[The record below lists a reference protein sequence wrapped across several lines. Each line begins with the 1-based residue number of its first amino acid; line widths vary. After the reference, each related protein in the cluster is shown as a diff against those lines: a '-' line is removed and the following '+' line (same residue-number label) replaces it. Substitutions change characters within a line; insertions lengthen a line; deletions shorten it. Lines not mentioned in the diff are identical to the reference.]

1 MAPHVDA
8 IAANYNVDSADGWI
22 ADYFFDGLRKLS
34 GGKPVLIS
42 EWFFAAREN
51 RTGNRNNGHLMT
63 VATQNERGIGA
74 AAATLNF
81 AAIPEIIGAH
91 WFQYYDHPKGGR
103 RDGEDY
109 DFGLVDI
116 NDRPYQQLTSDLA
129 IANRRVRQVHS
140 GATVSAAPAAPPRMF
155 VLPHAA
161 VSVDDHSLADWPK
174 PSSLLP
180 RLTPSPGAVEFGEAY
195 LSWSE
200 RGLALAT
207 IGQDYFDI
215 DLFAYEGGFPLTD
228 AYRVELGIDIGPTGQ
243 ARGLKAHEPRRF
255 TLFFI
260 PPRTK
265 LHDHPEMA
273 VQLCAGPAQQ
283 AIDLGCTAISGA
295 KAAYFGAD
303 QPRIT
308 AEMVIPWS
316 ALGIDAPAPGVQ
328 LRAEIAVTSWHRE
341 RWMSLSGRP
350 PAAALNDPK
359 AWRAMRLGN
368 GPQMIE
374 TSPARAVLAPG

>member
-1 MAPHVDA
+1 
-8 IAANYNVDSADGWI
+8 
-22 ADYFFDGLRKLS
+22 
-34 GGKPVLIS
+34 
-42 EWFFAAREN
+42 
-51 RTGNRNNGHLMT
+51 
-63 VATQNERGIGA
+63 
-74 AAATLNF
+74 
-81 AAIPEIIGAH
+81 
-91 WFQYYDHPKGGR
+91 
-103 RDGEDY
+103 
-109 DFGLVDI
+109 
-116 NDRPYQQLTSDLA
+116 
-129 IANRRVRQVHS
+129 
-140 GATVSAAPAAPPRMF
+140 

-283 AIDLGCTAISGA
+283 AIDLGCTAVSGA

-374 TSPARAVLAPG
+374 TSPARPVLAPG